1 MPRSRRNHTKT
12 ASPVSTPSIS
22 TIPVPPKQ
30 KHFYTLQ
37 ESIAFEND
45 PNVRI
50 VYMTEKGIDFNEIF
64 PEDVQLD
71 YALRHGYSWYNL
83 MMNPQSFT
91 NNTNMN
97 KRICIVDTSLTELAA
112 YNTQK
117 KVKENAMHTKAILES
132 VRALTTYS
140 VEDLVDIVTT
150 YLYTNNITDN
160 SYWNEI
166 CDILDTEHLIPI
178 EAVVAVAPMEP
189 VVDTKV
195 TKVVEVEAVV
205 DKEME
210 ILEDADVRYMK
221 KEPPP
226 PPSRIESMF
235 TWISDILSVPDV
247 SWVLLD

>member
-12 ASPVSTPSIS
+12 AAPVSTP
-22 TIPVPPKQ
+22 PAPLKQ

-45 PNVRI
+45 PSVKI
-50 VYMTEKGIDFNEIF
+50 VYMTEKGIDFNEVF
-64 PEDVQLD
+64 PEDAQLD

-83 MMNPQSFT
+83 MMNPRSFT
-91 NNTNMN
+91 NNTNTN
-97 KRICIVDTSLTELAA
+97 KRICIVDTTLAELAA
-112 YNTQK
+112 YNAQK
-117 KVKENAMHTKAILES
+117 KAKENAKHTKAILES
-132 VRALTTYS
+132 VRALPTYS

-166 CDILDTEHLIPI
+166 CDILDTEHLIPM
-178 EAVVAVAPMEP
+178 EAVIPKEP
-189 VVDTKV
+189 AVDTKV
-195 TKVVEVEAVV
+195 AADTKVVEVEAVV
-205 DKEME
+205 DKETG

-221 KEPPP
+221 KEPPTQ
-226 PPSRIESMF
+226 PSRIESMF